1 MYCLKFLASFSFIRT
16 VRWHFFNFCYMK
28 NRKFENFHIVFK
40 YTYRTISKTRSLNI
54 YKYRTYNRNLRV
66 VNYILLFDK
75 PVSIYEFENEFEYV
89 VVKLM
94 SERLC
99 CLYYFHKKFV
109 VLEDLLQRNSRFS
122 YY

>member
-1 MYCLKFLASFSFIRT
+1 MTFGLMYGLYSRTASNQERLMMAR
-16 VRWHFFNFCYMK
+16 VR
-28 NRKFENFHIVFK
+28 
-40 YTYRTISKTRSLNI
+40 
-54 YKYRTYNRNLRV
+54 
-66 VNYILLFDK
+66 YILLFDK

-99 CLYYFHKKFV
+99 CLYYFHKNFV

>member
-1 MYCLKFLASFSFIRT
+1 MMAR
-16 VRWHFFNFCYMK
+16 VR
-28 NRKFENFHIVFK
+28 
-40 YTYRTISKTRSLNI
+40 
-54 YKYRTYNRNLRV
+54 
-66 VNYILLFDK
+66 YILLFDK

-99 CLYYFHKKFV
+99 CLYYFHKNFV